1 MYRSGLPPWPKQNSY
16 SWTVKRRG
24 ETLIYYV
31 ALDVGCV
38 PNDKHEIVILIYEYY
53 FLLVYKILNENAF
66 SFIMLVV
73 QYDN

>member
-1 MYRSGLPPWPKQNSY
+1 M
-16 SWTVKRRG
+16 
-24 ETLIYYV
+24 IYYV